1 MSGGKGGSTT
11 SSVKIPAWLED
22 AAKENIARA
31 NTVANIGPT
40 PYYGPDVAAMTPM
53 QIASNQG
60 VASSANAFGL
70 PGGELSMGIEGMPAP
85 QTFAGGLQGY
95 SSGGLYDQALQEL
108 QTRRP
113 GQYDAITGMFIN
125 PQTGAAPTLSFGP
138 NVAAMPQTM
147 PTTPLSYSDGSGG
160 GGGGGNGGNLSGLV
174 NTVGSYM
181 PGGVNT
187 RNPNSLLNTGAAGV
201 RNIIDPQRNPTINDR
216 PQPAPNRSSTSTPSR
231 TATPSRGPGSNR
243 F

>member
-11 SSVKIPAWLED
+11 SSVKIPKWLED

-31 NTVANIGPT
+31 NTVANIGST

-70 PGGELSMGIEGMPAP
+70 PGGELSMGVEGMPAP
-85 QTFAGGLQGY
+85 QTFSGGLQGY

-147 PTTPLSYSDGSGG
+147 PTTPLSYSGG
-160 GGGGGNGGNLSGLV
+160 GGGGGGGGYYAGTGGGGADSGQAGNGYTGLRDMLNGGGPRASGSTFSGGGILSGV
-174 NTVGSYM
+174 SNTLGINPVGS
-181 PGGVNT
+181 GNKKSGKK
-187 RNPNSLLNTGAAGV
+187 
-201 RNIIDPQRNPTINDR
+201 
-216 PQPAPNRSSTSTPSR
+216 
-231 TATPSRGPGSNR
+231 
-243 F
+243 